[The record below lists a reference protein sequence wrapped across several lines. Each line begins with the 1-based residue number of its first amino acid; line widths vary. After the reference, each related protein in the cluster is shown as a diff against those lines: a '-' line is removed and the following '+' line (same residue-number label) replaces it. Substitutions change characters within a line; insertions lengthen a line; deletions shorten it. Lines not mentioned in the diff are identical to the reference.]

1 MSPRVRRLAVV
12 LGLPALLL
20 GLVTTSGYATSAG
33 PAATTTNGAALR
45 AVALRHSVD
54 DAMCDRI
61 HFGTTTKAASSSR
74 AFPSRIDLPDGFQ
87 PEGIAIRGSTAYF
100 GSLADGDIY
109 AASLVTG
116 KGKVISQGPGTPSVG
131 LKVDN
136 RGRLFVAGGPSG
148 TARVVDTR
156 TGKILISYTLTTAAS
171 TFVNDVILGRN
182 AAWFTDSSQPVVY
195 KVSFGRNGRL
205 LGQSAVRTIP
215 LTGDY
220 VHQPGFN
227 GNGISLTPDRRA
239 LIIVQTATGFLFR
252 VNPRTGG
259 TQRVDLGSAVMTNGD
274 GLLLLGRTL
283 YVVQNFNNKVA
294 VLRLNR
300 AGTSG
305 TLIREITSPGFD
317 VPTTAAPFGRRLYL
331 PNARFST
338 PPTPTTPYW
347 ATAVRR

>member
-1 MSPRVRRLAVV
+1 M
-12 LGLPALLL
+12 
-20 GLVTTSGYATSAG
+20 
-33 PAATTTNGAALR
+33 
-45 AVALRHSVD
+45 
-54 DAMCDRI
+54 
-61 HFGTTTKAASSSR
+61 
-74 AFPSRIDLPDGFQ
+74 
-87 PEGIAIRGSTAYF
+87 
-100 GSLADGDIY
+100 
-109 AASLVTG
+109 
-116 KGKVISQGPGTPSVG
+116 
-131 LKVDN
+131 
-136 RGRLFVAGGPSG
+136 
-148 TARVVDTR
+148 
-156 TGKILISYTLTTAAS
+156 
-171 TFVNDVILGRN
+171 
-182 AAWFTDSSQPVVY
+182 
-195 KVSFGRNGRL
+195 
-205 LGQSAVRTIP
+205 
-215 LTGDY
+215 
-220 VHQPGFN
+220 HQPGFN

-259 TQRVDLGSAVMTNGD
+259 SQRVDLGSAVMTNGD

-300 AGTSG
+300 AGTRG